1 MTFLQI
7 MTHSI
12 KIQLVNK
19 KRQSMEIKEFA
30 RGYIAAMP
38 VENKYQPEYDEWHAF
53 SDCIDINF
61 YVLDGYITATAYKVV
76 DGEIDTSNSKQ
87 IYSEKLLINNQ

>member
-7 MTHSI
+7 ITHSI
-12 KIQLVNK
+12 KTQFVNR
-19 KRQSMEIKEFA
+19 KRQSMGIKEFA

-38 VENKYQPEYDEWHAF
+38 VENKYQLEYDEWQAF
-53 SDCIDINF
+53 SDYIDINF

-76 DGEIDTSNSKQ
+76 NGEIDTSNYKQ